1 MPNNSILGGSPLGL
15 ITVRSYMGSDG
26 RSTFNADESRNV
38 DVRKYNANEKNVGLV
53 YGNSLFS
60 GYRTVRAWPILD
72 KKDPSGLSD
81 VYYENKKYED
91 KSKPKSGKGQLH
103 NDSIYD
109 TSILNI
115 VEKLSGTKAQ
125 LRPSDFV
132 YLKNLGVYPNNRLV
146 VVRRFASPVD
156 DNIMTKKES
165 SELSSLATLI
175 TWVPEDQDFLSISF
189 GEKWT
194 PAEADFTAI
203 LNELGKDFGLDNLG
217 GGLAGG
223 ANLLPMQ
230 GFTEI
235 FQRKFLQKIGLMD
248 SKADKIIP
256 SGDPN
261 LIKEAKRRSLVGYN
275 EAGSGLACTVS
286 FELVFEYEM
295 KYISG
300 IDPTIVWMDLISMIT
315 RFGTSSSDTYGLSK
329 KAGNKFKGWLNNPES
344 LLKEIIDGVKNALN
358 DMEDEVTKKIQDN
371 INKMVEKFE
380 SDTSS
385 TSGTAET
392 AGTGESKPKADI
404 KKEELDKKKEELD
417 KQKTEIIGN
426 FTKGVKNLIQNGLT
440 AEIKKYRIKIIGVI
454 NSLTGLSS
462 TPWHITIGNPLRP
475 IFCSGDMYTDS
486 VTLKLGPTLAFND
499 LPSNITVSFKLT
511 NARPWGMQEIMAK
524 FNTGYLRTIDTQKTY
539 YEAKSEQGEYTGSLA
554 GYETVVKVVSG
565 SASTVSK

>member
-60 GYRTVRAWPILD
+60 GYRTVRAWPILH
-72 KKDPSGLSD
+72 KEDPSGLSD
-81 VYYENKKYED
+81 VYYEGKKYED

-146 VVRRFASPVD
+146 VVRRFASPVG

-189 GEKWT
+189 GEKWAS
-194 PAEADFTAI
+194 AEADFTAI
-203 LNELGKDFGLDNLG
+203 LNELGKDFNIENLG
-217 GGLAGG
+217 GGLGGG

-235 FQRKFLQKIGLMD
+235 FQRKFLQNIGLMD
-248 SKADKIIP
+248 KKADKIIP

-329 KAGNKFKGWLNNPES
+329 KAGERFKGWLNNPES
-344 LLKEIIDGVKNALN
+344 LLKDIIGGVKNALN
-358 DMEDEVTKKIQDN
+358 KMTDDVKEKIEDN
-371 INKMVEKFE
+371 IKKVVEKFE
-380 SDTSS
+380 PDTSS

-392 AGTGESKPKADI
+392 PETAGTDVEK
-404 KKEELDKKKEELD
+404 KKKELENLKD
-417 KQKTEIIGN
+417 EFIDN
-426 FTKGVKNLIQNGLT
+426 FTKGVQNLTQNVLT

-499 LPSNITVSFKLT
+499 LPSNITVSFRLT

>member
-72 KKDPSGLSD
+72 KEDPSGLSD
-81 VYYENKKYED
+81 VYYEDKKYKD

-146 VVRRFASPVD
+146 VVRRFASPIG
-156 DNIMTKKES
+156 DNIMTKKTS

-175 TWVPEDQDFLSISF
+175 TWVPEDQDFLNITF

-194 PAEADFTAI
+194 EAEADFTAI
-203 LNELGKDFGLDNLG
+203 LNELGKDVGLDNLG
-217 GGLAGG
+217 SGLAGG

-235 FQRKFLQKIGLMD
+235 FQRMFLQKIGLMD
-248 SKADKIIP
+248 GNANKIIP

-261 LIKEAKRRSLVGYN
+261 LIKTAKRRTLIGYDA
-275 EAGSGLACTVS
+275 AGSGLSCTVS
-286 FELVFEYEM
+286 FPLVFEYEM

-315 RFGTSSSDTYGLSK
+315 RFGTSNSDTYGLSK
-329 KAGNKFKGWLNNPES
+329 TAGSKFKGWLNNPES
-344 LLKEIIDGVKNALN
+344 LLKEIIDGVQGALN
-358 DMEDEVTKKIQDN
+358 NMKVEVSEKIQEN
-371 INKMVEKFE
+371 IDKMVEKFVP
-380 SDTSS
+380 DTSG
-385 TSGTAET
+385 TSGTAGT
-392 AGTGESKPKADI
+392 AGTA
-404 KKEELDKKKEELD
+404 EE
-417 KQKTEIIGN
+417 QKTEKRKELENQKTEFIDN
-426 FTKGVKNLIQNGLT
+426 FTEEVQKLINSGLA

-475 IFCSGDMYTDS
+475 IFCSGDMYTQD

-499 LPSNITVSFKLT
+499 LPSNITVSFNLS

-565 SASTVSK
+565 SASTASK

>member
-146 VVRRFASPVD
+146 VVRRFASPVG

-235 FQRKFLQKIGLMD
+235 FQRMFLQNIGLMERT
-248 SKADKIIP
+248 ADKIIP

-275 EAGSGLACTVS
+275 EAGSGLTCTVS

-358 DMEDEVTKKIQDN
+358 DMTGEVTKKIEDN
-371 INKMVEKFE
+371 IKKVVKKFE

-392 AGTGESKPKADI
+392 GGTGESEA
-404 KKEELDKKKEELD
+404 DKKKKEVVKKKKELENLKNEFID
-417 KQKTEIIGN
+417 N
-426 FTKGVKNLIQNGLT
+426 FTNGVRNLTQNVLT

-565 SASTVSK
+565 SDSTVSK